1 MVGAFWVAT
10 AFGVVY
16 LFERRPMSLLLI
28 NGGYNVVVYTV
39 MGVIIG
45 AWH

>member
-1 MVGAFWVAT
+1 VAT

-16 LFERRPMSLLLI
+16 LFERRPIALFFI
-28 NGGYNVVVYTV
+28 NGGYNVVAYTV
-39 MGVIIG
+39 MGAILG